1 MMTEYKMGVL
11 SFLNHIPVLLLDA
24 AFIYGATYIDFYG
37 FVWILITS
45 VVLLATIIA
54 ISLTSS
60 KVYMLS
66 DDALKVRLGKK
77 IVREYELSSIKTIKE
92 RKRSMEIGIAYK
104 NKIKTVY
111 IGWYISKYKKMKIQL
126 IENIQKLDNYD
137 RIIFVD

>member
-1 MMTEYKMGVL
+1 MKEYKMRIL

-45 VVLLATIIA
+45 VVLLATIVA
-54 ISLTSS
+54 ISISSS
-60 KVYMLS
+60 KVYILS
-66 DDALKVRLGKK
+66 EDMLKVRIGKK
-77 IVREYELSSIKTIKE
+77 IVREYRLSKIKTIRE
-92 RKRSMEIGIAYK
+92 RKRSMDIGIAYK

-111 IGWYISKYKKMKIQL
+111 IGWYISKYKKMKNHL

-137 RIIFVD
+137 RIIFVE

>member
-1 MMTEYKMGVL
+1 MTEYKMGVL

-24 AFIYGATYIDFYG
+24 AFIYGATFINFYG
-37 FVWILITS
+37 FVWIMITS
-45 VVLLATIIA
+45 VVLLATVVA
-54 ISLTSS
+54 ITISSS

-66 DDALKVRLGKK
+66 EDKMKVRIGKK
-77 IVREYELSSIKTIKE
+77 IVREYELSNIKTIKE
-92 RKRSMEIGIAYK
+92 RKRSMDIGIAYK

-111 IGWYISKYKKMKIQL
+111 IGWYIGKYKKMKSQL